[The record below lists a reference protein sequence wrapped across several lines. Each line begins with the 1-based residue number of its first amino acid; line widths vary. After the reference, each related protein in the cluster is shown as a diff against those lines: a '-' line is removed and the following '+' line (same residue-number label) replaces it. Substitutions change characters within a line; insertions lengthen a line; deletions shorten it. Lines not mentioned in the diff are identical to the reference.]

1 MRIAIDVDDVACNF
15 LAQCLSIMNKR
26 HRTDYTV
33 SQFNEFNIYN
43 CISKKDADILANIFN
58 EQEVWDNMLPP
69 SDAQATIK
77 KMVSAGNDVFF
88 VSACHPSTHE
98 WKTNWLERVYPFVP
112 AKNHIYTEHKDLLL
126 VDCII
131 DDNVDWLRR
140 SVATRIIMTR
150 PWNIDEH
157 TGFDV
162 RVDSLTDAWNEICK
176 FEKEKD

>member
-69 SDAQATIK
+69 TDAQATIK

-112 AKNHIYTEHKDLLL
+112 VKNHIYTEHSFRLDPRETIL
-126 VDCII
+126 VGVCGRCAGGEEETEDGADHAEGRHHC
-131 DDNVDWLRR
+131 L
-140 SVATRIIMTR
+140 
-150 PWNIDEH
+150 
-157 TGFDV
+157 
-162 RVDSLTDAWNEICK
+162 
-176 FEKEKD
+176 